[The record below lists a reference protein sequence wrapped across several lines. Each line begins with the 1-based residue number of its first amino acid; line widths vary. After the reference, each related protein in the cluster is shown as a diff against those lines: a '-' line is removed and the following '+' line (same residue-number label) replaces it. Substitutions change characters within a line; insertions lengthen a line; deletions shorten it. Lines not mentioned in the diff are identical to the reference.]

1 MKTKQLIITILMI
14 TFVTMITTKVEA
26 TENDEQVEQT
36 QNIENIEKDKQ
47 YNLTKEVKVKTL
59 PLIFAIEKETI
70 PSGNI
75 RVTDIL
81 NDWCKIENE
90 GKSGWIRINTIKTS
104 VKQDNNQ
111 EEAKKEEN
119 LNTEGNNNQEQTN
132 SSNEEESNQNQ
143 QENKT
148 EEVTEISKT
157 GYVKAD
163 GLNIRKEPTT
173 SSEAIHSLSFNSK
186 VKITGEIDGWYRI
199 DYNDQIGYVSQ
210 KYVSD
215 TKLPE
220 TTARGGYDRT
230 TASSEENTVANQE
243 AVEENQVETEEE
255 QEEES
260 TASATSSEGN
270 DVVEFAKKYNILVVH
285 DNAYSEIEYDGRR
298 GFSFLS
304 IPGAKDV
311 GIEFNS
317 LSKTYNLTGLRISF
331 ALGNADVIKHFKTIR
346 SQFDYGTSYIVQ
358 KAAVAA
364 LNGPQDGV
372 VKQQAQYQ
380 SRRDALCDGLNAIG
394 WKVPYSEGTMFVW
407 APVPKQF
414 KNSDEFCI
422 QMLENTGVV
431 CTPGSAFG
439 SLGENHVRFALVL
452 NENLI
457 KEAVEKIKEWFEKEN
472 IEL

>member
-230 TASSEENTVANQE
+230 TAFSEENTVANQE

-270 DVVEFAKKYNILVVH
+270 DVVEFAKKYLGYKYVAGGSSPSTGFDCSGFTSYVYKHFGVSLPRTSGGQSGVGTAVTKANLQAGDLVI
-285 DNAYSEIEYDGRR
+285 YSGHVAIYVGGGNVIHSPRPGKTVCIVPLSQAAR
-298 GFSFLS
+298 GFS
-304 IPGAKDV
+304 G
-311 GIEFNS
+311 G
-317 LSKTYNLTGLRISF
+317 RR
-331 ALGNADVIKHFKTIR
+331 VI
-346 SQFDYGTSYIVQ
+346 
-358 KAAVAA
+358 
-364 LNGPQDGV
+364 N
-372 VKQQAQYQ
+372 
-380 SRRDALCDGLNAIG
+380 
-394 WKVPYSEGTMFVW
+394 
-407 APVPKQF
+407 
-414 KNSDEFCI
+414 
-422 QMLENTGVV
+422 
-431 CTPGSAFG
+431 
-439 SLGENHVRFALVL
+439 
-452 NENLI
+452 
-457 KEAVEKIKEWFEKEN
+457 
-472 IEL
+472 

>member
-14 TFVTMITTKVEA
+14 IFVIMITTKVEA
-26 TENDEQVEQT
+26 TENDIQVEQT
-36 QNIENIEKDKQ
+36 QNIEKDKQ

-90 GKSGWIRINTIKTS
+90 GKSGWIRINAIKTS
-104 VKQDNNQ
+104 VKQDNKQ

-119 LNTEGNNNQEQTN
+119 LINEGNNNLEQTN
-132 SSNEEESNQNQ
+132 SSTEEENNQNQ

-199 DYNDQIGYVSQ
+199 DYNDQVGYVSQ

-230 TASSEENTVANQE
+230 TASSEENTVATQE
-243 AVEENQVETEEE
+243 AVQENQVEAETEQE

-260 TASATSSEGN
+260 IASASSEGN
-270 DVVEFAKKYNILVVH
+270 DVVEFAKEYLGYKYV
-285 DNAYSEIEYDGRR
+285 AGGSSPST
-298 GFSFLS
+298 GFDCSGFTTYVFRNFGVSLNRS
-304 IPGAKDV
+304 SKDQIKNGTAVSKSNLQPGDIVIFKNQGKTAIGHV
-311 GIEFNS
+311 GI
-317 LSKTYNLTGLRISF
+317 YI
-331 ALGNADVIKHFKTIR
+331 GNGNFIH
-346 SQFDYGTSYIVQ
+346 
-358 KAAVAA
+358 AA
-364 LNGPQDGV
+364 NKKEGV
-372 VKQQAQYQ
+372 VITALSSSYYSQRYAGA
-380 SRRDALCDGLNAIG
+380 RRVI
-394 WKVPYSEGTMFVW
+394 
-407 APVPKQF
+407 
-414 KNSDEFCI
+414 
-422 QMLENTGVV
+422 
-431 CTPGSAFG
+431 
-439 SLGENHVRFALVL
+439 
-452 NENLI
+452 
-457 KEAVEKIKEWFEKEN
+457 
-472 IEL
+472 

>member
-1 MKTKQLIITILMI
+1 MRYSSLYSRSVCIEYVTQKGNVISGKNISFCNLMGLK
-14 TFVTMITTKVEA
+14 MYSRY
-26 TENDEQVEQT
+26 
-36 QNIENIEKDKQ
+36 
-47 YNLTKEVKVKTL
+47 YNAKKSLKK
-59 PLIFAIEKETI
+59 
-70 PSGNI
+70 
-75 RVTDIL
+75 
-81 NDWCKIENE
+81 WCE
-90 GKSGWIRINTIKTS
+90 
-104 VKQDNNQ
+104 DNNQ

-210 KYVSD
+210 IYVSD

-230 TASSEENTVANQE
+230 TAFSEENTVANQE

-270 DVVEFAKKYNILVVH
+270 DVVEFAKKYLGYKYV
-285 DNAYSEIEYDGRR
+285 AGGSSPST
-298 GFSFLS
+298 GFDCSGFTTYVFRNFGVSLNRS
-304 IPGAKDV
+304 SKDQIKNGTAVSKSNLQPGDIVIFKNQGKTAIGHV
-311 GIEFNS
+311 GIYIGS
-317 LSKTYNLTGLRISF
+317 
-331 ALGNADVIKHFKTIR
+331 GNFIH
-346 SQFDYGTSYIVQ
+346 
-358 KAAVAA
+358 AA
-364 LNGPQDGV
+364 NKKEGV
-372 VKQQAQYQ
+372 VITALSSSYYSQRYVGA
-380 SRRDALCDGLNAIG
+380 RRVI
-394 WKVPYSEGTMFVW
+394 
-407 APVPKQF
+407 
-414 KNSDEFCI
+414 
-422 QMLENTGVV
+422 
-431 CTPGSAFG
+431 
-439 SLGENHVRFALVL
+439 
-452 NENLI
+452 
-457 KEAVEKIKEWFEKEN
+457 
-472 IEL
+472 

>member
-14 TFVTMITTKVEA
+14 TIITMIATKVEA
-26 TENDEQVEQT
+26 TENDTQVEQT

-59 PLIFAIEKETI
+59 PLIFAIQKESI

-90 GKSGWIRINTIKTS
+90 EKSGWIRINAIKTS
-104 VKQDNNQ
+104 VEQENNH
-111 EEAKKEEN
+111 EEAKQEEN
-119 LNTEGNNNQEQTN
+119 LNTEENNNQEQTN
-132 SSNEEESNQNQ
+132 SSIEDENNQNQ

-186 VKITGEIDGWYRI
+186 IKITGEIDGWYRI
-199 DYNDQIGYVSQ
+199 DYNNQIGYVSQ

-230 TASSEENTVANQE
+230 NSSSLTTQE
-243 AVEENQVETEEE
+243 AVQENQVEAETEQE

-260 TASATSSEGN
+260 IASASSEGKE
-270 DVVEFAKKYNILVVH
+270 VVEFAKKYLGYKYV
-285 DNAYSEIEYDGRR
+285 AGGSSPST
-298 GFSFLS
+298 GFDCSGFTTYVFRNFGVSLNRS
-304 IPGAKDV
+304 SKDQIKNGTAVSKSNLQPGDIVIFKNQGKTAIGHV
-311 GIEFNS
+311 GI
-317 LSKTYNLTGLRISF
+317 YI
-331 ALGNADVIKHFKTIR
+331 GNGNFIH
-346 SQFDYGTSYIVQ
+346 
-358 KAAVAA
+358 AA
-364 LNGPQDGV
+364 NKKEGV
-372 VKQQAQYQ
+372 VITALSSSYYSQRYVGA
-380 SRRDALCDGLNAIG
+380 RRVI
-394 WKVPYSEGTMFVW
+394 
-407 APVPKQF
+407 
-414 KNSDEFCI
+414 
-422 QMLENTGVV
+422 
-431 CTPGSAFG
+431 
-439 SLGENHVRFALVL
+439 
-452 NENLI
+452 
-457 KEAVEKIKEWFEKEN
+457 
-472 IEL
+472 

>member
-14 TFVTMITTKVEA
+14 TIITMIATKVEA
-26 TENDEQVEQT
+26 TENDTQVEQT

-59 PLIFAIEKETI
+59 PLIFAIQKESI

-90 GKSGWIRINTIKTS
+90 EKSGWIRINAIKTS
-104 VKQDNNQ
+104 VEQENNH
-111 EEAKKEEN
+111 EEAKQEEN
-119 LNTEGNNNQEQTN
+119 LNTEENNNQEQTN
-132 SSNEEESNQNQ
+132 SSIEDENNQNQ

-186 VKITGEIDGWYRI
+186 IKITGEIDGWYRI
-199 DYNDQIGYVSQ
+199 DYNNQIGYVSQ

-230 TASSEENTVANQE
+230 NSSSLTTQE
-243 AVEENQVETEEE
+243 AVQENQVEAETEQE

-260 TASATSSEGN
+260 IASASSEGN
-270 DVVEFAKKYNILVVH
+270 DVVEFAKKYLGYKYV
-285 DNAYSEIEYDGRR
+285 AGGSSPST
-298 GFSFLS
+298 GFDCSGFTTYVFRNFGVSLNRS
-304 IPGAKDV
+304 SKDQIKNGTAVSKSNLQPGDIVIFKNQGKTAIGHV
-311 GIEFNS
+311 GIYIGS
-317 LSKTYNLTGLRISF
+317 
-331 ALGNADVIKHFKTIR
+331 GNFIH
-346 SQFDYGTSYIVQ
+346 
-358 KAAVAA
+358 AA
-364 LNGPQDGV
+364 NKKEGV
-372 VKQQAQYQ
+372 VITALSSSYYSQRYVGA
-380 SRRDALCDGLNAIG
+380 RRVI
-394 WKVPYSEGTMFVW
+394 
-407 APVPKQF
+407 
-414 KNSDEFCI
+414 
-422 QMLENTGVV
+422 
-431 CTPGSAFG
+431 
-439 SLGENHVRFALVL
+439 
-452 NENLI
+452 
-457 KEAVEKIKEWFEKEN
+457 
-472 IEL
+472 

>member
-14 TFVTMITTKVEA
+14 IFVIMITTKVEA
-26 TENDEQVEQT
+26 TENDIQVEQT
-36 QNIENIEKDKQ
+36 QNIEKDKQ

-90 GKSGWIRINTIKTS
+90 GKSGWIRINAIKTS
-104 VKQDNNQ
+104 VKQGNNQ

-119 LNTEGNNNQEQTN
+119 LINEGNNNLEQTN
-132 SSNEEESNQNQ
+132 SSTEEENNQNQ

-199 DYNDQIGYVSQ
+199 DYNDQVGYVSQ

-230 TASSEENTVANQE
+230 TASSEENTVATQE
-243 AVEENQVETEEE
+243 AVQENQVEAETEQE

-260 TASATSSEGN
+260 IASASSEGN
-270 DVVEFAKKYNILVVH
+270 DVVEFAKKYLGYKYV
-285 DNAYSEIEYDGRR
+285 AGGSSPST
-298 GFSFLS
+298 GFDCSGFTTYVFRNFGVSLNRS
-304 IPGAKDV
+304 SKDQIKNGTAVSKSNLQPGDIVIFKNQGKTAIGHV
-311 GIEFNS
+311 GI
-317 LSKTYNLTGLRISF
+317 YI
-331 ALGNADVIKHFKTIR
+331 GNGNFIH
-346 SQFDYGTSYIVQ
+346 
-358 KAAVAA
+358 AA
-364 LNGPQDGV
+364 NKKEGV
-372 VKQQAQYQ
+372 VITALSSSYYSQRYVGA
-380 SRRDALCDGLNAIG
+380 RRVI
-394 WKVPYSEGTMFVW
+394 
-407 APVPKQF
+407 
-414 KNSDEFCI
+414 
-422 QMLENTGVV
+422 
-431 CTPGSAFG
+431 
-439 SLGENHVRFALVL
+439 
-452 NENLI
+452 
-457 KEAVEKIKEWFEKEN
+457 
-472 IEL
+472 